1 MNMKALKLLLASTL
15 VVIFGVTTQAQNP
28 GDLDLNFNGSG
39 HLFIDVNGADEL
51 ATNVL
56 VQPNGK
62 IIVTG
67 TSTTPTSYDF
77 VVTRRNPDGSPDN
90 TFSYDGVA
98 TTLISASGV
107 VSFGSA
113 LQSDGK
119 IVVVGYGSFMT
130 GTNGVVL
137 RYNADGSLD
146 NTFGTNGKAELSF
159 APNALALLNVDI
171 QPDGKIICSGMYHN
185 GTHGDMMVL
194 RLNTDGSF
202 DSSFSSDGLA
212 YFDINATN
220 EAFYD
225 LAIQDDGKIVAV
237 GTTENAASEKEFVV
251 ARLNTDGTLDNTFSN
266 DGYTEIDFAGL
277 DNDARAITLSGDKIL
292 VTGYCNTGSHVV
304 MAVGRLNADGT
315 MDHSFGTMGEMRIP
329 FFSGTVAEAQSICLQ
344 QDGRVLVAGSADNG
358 VFKEFGVAR
367 LNEDGSLD
375 NSFGSGGKVQ
385 TDLSDYD
392 VAYSVAMQNDGKI
405 LVAGRSTTTSL
416 DFSLVRYISG
426 VNIGIGEV
434 NTHIGSTLV
443 YPNPIINNQV
453 RVEFELSQAQDVS
466 IQLFDLSGKWVTTLQ
481 PEMEMM
487 AGQHSLSFT
496 LPKLETGQYLLRLVT
511 EKGSV
516 GVKVSVHR

>member
-1 MNMKALKLLLASTL
+1 MNMKALRIVLAFTL
-15 VVIFGVTTQAQNP
+15 IVIFGVNTKAQNS

-39 HLFIDVNGADEL
+39 HLFIDVNGGDEL

-56 VQPNGK
+56 VQPDGK

-98 TTLISASGV
+98 TTLISATGV

-113 LQSDGK
+113 LQPDGK
-119 IVVVGYGSFMT
+119 IVVVGYGSFIT
-130 GTNGVVL
+130 GTNGIVL
-137 RYNADGSLD
+137 RYNVDGSLD

-159 APNALALLNVDI
+159 APNSLALLSVAI
-171 QPDGKIICSGMYHN
+171 QSDGKIVCSGMYHN

-237 GTTENAASEKEFVV
+237 GTTENTASEKEFVV
-251 ARLNTDGTLDNTFSN
+251 ARLNTDGTLDNSFSTN
-266 DGYTEIDFAGL
+266 GYTEIDFAGL

-292 VTGYCNTGSHVV
+292 VAGYCNTGSHVV
-304 MAVGRLNADGT
+304 MAVGRLNSDGT
-315 MDHSFGTMGEMRIP
+315 MDHSFGTMGEMLIP
-329 FFSGTVAEAQSICLQ
+329 FYSGTVAEAQSICVQ

-367 LNEDGSLD
+367 LNDDGSLD

-405 LVAGRSTTTSL
+405 LMAGRATTTNL
-416 DFSLVRYISG
+416 NFAIVRYISG

-434 NTHIGSTLV
+434 ATTIGSTFV
-443 YPNPIINNQV
+443 YPNPIINNEV
-453 RVEFELSQAQDVS
+453 RVEFELSHSQDVS
-466 IQLFDLSGKWVTTLQ
+466 IQLFDLTGKLITTLR
-481 PEMEMM
+481 PETKMI
-487 AGQHSLSFT
+487 AGQHSQSFT
-496 LPKLETGQYLLRLVT
+496 LPNLSTGQYLLRLMT
-511 EKGSV
+511 EKGNV
-516 GVKVSVHR
+516 GVKLMVD